1 MGSKYCL
8 LNFIRLVSVRIECIH
23 QMNHHHTGDALIVYK
38 QNLKICFSAH
48 WMPYWC
54 CRVYSFESLKHHH
67 LEGCKLENPSSNPRL
82 MAEWYRVY
90 GTLEP
95 QKRSGFQTP
104 TGMQVK
110 ILPALCPWAWLG
122 GCQRLVRSGLL
133 LCFPKKKKNP
143 SFKIQALKVG
153 SRSDV

>member
-1 MGSKYCL
+1 M
-8 LNFIRLVSVRIECIH
+8 
-23 QMNHHHTGDALIVYK
+23 LIVKFHQGGQCLDWMYPPDESSSHWWCINCLWTK
-38 QNLKICFSAH
+38 FKICFSAH

-133 LCFPKKKKNP
+133 LCFLEKKKNP